1 MTKSIGLATFLA
13 SPPLGL
19 VGADKFY
26 TESYI
31 FGVIQLLIT
40 AIAVFIFFRFNV
52 IKDVKMLIPF
62 GIALLLS
69 LMAFTTLNL
78 YTFADKETLLYPSV
92 EWEKVSTTDR
102 IWAGVSIGVTVIFIT
117 LLVVFRDRLVKL

>member
-40 AIAVFIFFRFNV
+40 AVAVFIFFRFNTNRN
-52 IKDVKMLIPF
+52 IMFLIPF
-62 GIALLLS
+62 VVALLLS
-69 LMAFTTLNL
+69 LMAFTTLTL
-78 YTFADKETLLYPSV
+78 YTFANKETLLYPSV
-92 EWEKVSTTDR
+92 EWEKVSTTDKV
-102 IWAGVSIGVTVIFIT
+102 WGGVSIGVTVLFIT
-117 LLVVFRDRLVKL
+117 LLVVFRDKLVKL